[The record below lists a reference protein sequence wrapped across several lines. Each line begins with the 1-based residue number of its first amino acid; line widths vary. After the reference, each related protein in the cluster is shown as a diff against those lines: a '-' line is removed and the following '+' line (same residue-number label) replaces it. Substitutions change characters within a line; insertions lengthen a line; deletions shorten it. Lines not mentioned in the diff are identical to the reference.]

1 MDFKTFRDN
10 APEAKK
16 GLLQRRK
23 DIGNDINTLE
33 QQVQAAKTEQ
43 ARIDAEL
50 SAMEAF
56 ESALS
61 GVPASQARAKP
72 RAKAG
77 AKRGVRGKARQ
88 GGRIGRKSSRR
99 VQIVEIIQAAGA
111 DGIGRSAIIAALEEG
126 GDAIN
131 DKSAKQSV
139 SNALAALKNSGEVSH
154 ANRIY
159 RMP

>member
-23 DIGNDINTLE
+23 DIGNDINALE
-33 QQVQAAKTEQ
+33 QQVEAAKTEQ

-50 SAMEAF
+50 AAMEAF

-61 GVPASQARAKP
+61 GVPAGQARAKP

-77 AKRGVRGKARQ
+77 AKRGARGKARQ

-111 DGIGRSAIIAALEEG
+111 DGIGRSAIIAALEER
-126 GDAIN
+126 GDAID